1 VLPGTVIVSDVV
13 QQHSNSMDAT
23 VYVSAVFD
31 DPKLTPQSSTVV
43 GAAAAMQGACDAEA
57 MATTTSGTDW
67 QVTACGQLR
76 VSAVTLDS
84 ELGAPLPEDSGCPD
98 GPNCGA
104 LIGCIVVLV
113 LLVCGVLGVALVR
126 CRRRAGALGRSSSKI
141 GAAGNDGMMLAGDFD
156 PSDTIDAEIEQVNPV
171 PTAVATLITPR
182 GVERT
187 SSSTV
192 AAAVVISR
200 ESSKVDEDGA
210 EGLRASLKK
219 QTSKP

>member
-13 QQHSNSMDAT
+13 QQYSGSMDTT

-57 MATTTSGTDW
+57 MTTTPSGTDW

-84 ELGAPLPEDSGCPD
+84 ELGAPLPEDSGMS
-98 GPNCGA
+98 GA
-104 LIGCIVVLV
+104 LIGCIVGLV
-113 LLVCGVLGVALVR
+113 LLVCGVLGVALVC

-141 GAAGNDGMMLAGDFD
+141 GAAGDDGMMLAGDFD

-171 PTAVATLITPR
+171 PTAMATLITP
-182 GVERT
+182 GSVERT

-192 AAAVVISR
+192 AAAAVVISR